1 MLILTLILVFLV
13 IIGSTCWFG
22 LWNNIITL
30 CNFLIAAVA
39 AYGLLGLVG
48 QLFELV
54 DPSIRK
60 YGDLLGV
67 WGVFVL
73 ATVVL
78 RTVTDSL
85 SSVRLR
91 FHPALELVGRI
102 LVCGTLAV
110 CFTLFA
116 VSTIQ
121 FVESAS
127 AGQSNSLV
135 DQYRSLGLFGWNSLA
150 DYWARG
156 PFAY

>member
-13 IIGSTCWFG
+13 IVGSTAWFG

-39 AYGLLGLVG
+39 AYGLLD
-48 QLFELV
+48 QTTSLFDLMDESV
-54 DPSIRK
+54 QK
-60 YGDLLGV
+60 YGKLLSV

-73 ATVVL
+73 TTVVL

-85 SSVRLR
+85 SGVRLK
-91 FHPALELVGRI
+91 FHPALEIVGRI

-110 CFTLFA
+110 CFILFA

-121 FVESAS
+121 FVEVAS
-127 AGQSNSLV
+127 DGQPNSLV
-135 DQYRSLGLFGWNSLA
+135 DQYHSLGLYGWSSLA

-156 PFAY
+156 PFAF

>member
-39 AYGLLGLVG
+39 AYGLLDVTKE
-48 QLFELV
+48 LFDLA
-54 DPSIRK
+54 DPSIGK
-60 YGDLLGV
+60 YGSLLSV

-73 ATVVL
+73 ATVIL

-91 FHPALELVGRI
+91 FHPALEIVGRV

-110 CFTLFA
+110 CFVLFA
-116 VSTIQ
+116 VSTLQ
-121 FVESAS
+121 FVETAS
-127 AGQSNSLV
+127 DGQSNSLV
-135 DQYRSLGLFGWNSLA
+135 DQYHSMGMYGWNSLA

-156 PFAY
+156 PFAF